1 MFTPKNPRSII
12 DCHMTAFT
20 SEVTEVTA
28 VTAVT
33 PFERFKTHLVYI

>member
-28 VTAVT
+28 VT